1 MRAEGHLLAV
11 VLVELG
17 GERHVVAVDGHD
29 LAQDVPERGV
39 RSHVDAASRRDA
51 DFRRV
56 AAAQHGTVLQQQR
69 LHAVACRR
77 LRHADAGDA
86 AADDHEVPALLR
98 VAETERAAR
107 LLPVAQRA
115 RLVRRQRLGIRREPE
130 RVAASVE
137 ARQVAQANLD
147 GHARLEIDV
156 SRELPVPVLA
166 ERAEFGRQGLAVH
179 DHLETPGR
187 ALRPDRVPVARA
199 RPHGVAPF
207 RRELRR
213 RHRVLHRRAVAV
225 RHHVAGPDLPH
236 RVRVDDP
243 PAEVAE
249 AFAFH
254 VQASRRR
261 LQRGKRSNDDC
272 CSSHSFPPSPSLCQR
287 LFS

>member
-69 LHAVACRR
+69 LHAVARRR

-166 ERAEFGRQGLAVH
+166 ERAELGRQRLAVH
-179 DHLETPGR
+179 DHQEASRR
-187 ALRPDRVPVARA
+187 AFRPDRVPVARA
-199 RPHGVAPF
+199 RPHGVPTGSG
-207 RRELRR
+207 ELRR
-213 RHRVLHRRAVAV
+213 RHGVLHRRAVTV
-225 RHHVAGPDLPH
+225 RHHVAGADLPH
-236 RVRVDDP
+236 GMRIDHP
-243 PAEVAE
+243 PAEIAE
-249 AFAFH
+249 TLALHELPA
-254 VQASRRR
+254 RRR
-261 LQRGKRSNDDC
+261 GTGHACHQ
-272 CSSHSFPPSPSLCQR
+272 
-287 LFS
+287 